1 MKLFI
6 SREKIKSRVLDLA
19 ADISKHYQDKNN
31 VMIVG
36 VLKGS
41 FMFFADLVKE
51 IDVAN
56 TEIEFISISSYEG
69 TKSGKIKGEQIDCEI
84 FYNKNILIVED
95 IIDTGKTMSYLIGE
109 IYKGKPNS
117 VEIVSFLF
125 KPEYYKLD
133 HKVKWYGFEI
143 ENEFVVGY
151 GLDYKENFRI
161 LKDLYI
167 IDEEK

>member
-1 MKLFI
+1 MELFI
-6 SREKIKSRVLDLA
+6 SKEKIKSRLLDLA
-19 ADISKHYQDKNN
+19 ADISNHYQNKNH

-41 FMFFADLVKE
+41 FMFFADLVRE

-69 TKSGKIKGEQIDCEI
+69 IKSGKIKGEQIDYEI
-84 FYNKNILIVED
+84 FHDKNILIVED
-95 IIDTGKTMSYLIGE
+95 IIDTGKTMNYFLDE
-109 IYKGKPNS
+109 IYKGSPNS

-133 HKVKWYGFEI
+133 HRVKWFGFEMGA
-143 ENEFVVGY
+143 EFVVGY
-151 GLDYKENFRI
+151 GLDYKENFRN